1 MWRRLSGVLLLA
13 LLVPSFCFSGEL
25 SEEILAWAMKAPRE
39 EVAATLSE
47 AVKLLEMQETN
58 LQKYAER
65 LRTAEEKLE
74 VSSANY
80 ESALKKQAREMEA
93 ARKKTGVKWG
103 LYGLVA
109 GLIAGGAVSLKFR

>member
-47 AVKLLEMQETN
+47 AQLA
-58 LQKYAER
+58 YAASDVLHLHALHER
-65 LRTAEEKLE
+65 LEAML
-74 VSSANY
+74 
-80 ESALKKQAREMEA
+80 AREGRSHLAQACFGFLPYRAE
-93 ARKKTGVKWG
+93 
-103 LYGLVA
+103 LD
-109 GLIAGGAVSLKFR
+109 LKGWAENDIFAHA